1 MAWEPIIGLGEN
13 RDRLASQELSS
24 LVEVWNEQRDS
35 LSETEGLKE
44 FNERLAREWAIET
57 GILERLY
64 TLDRGVT
71 QLLIER
77 GINEAL
83 ISSEDTDQPP
93 ELVAALIND
102 QKEAVDWLFDLIK
115 SECPFSE
122 WFIKELHSLITRSQ
136 PTVEGIDSQGHKRE
150 IPLLRG
156 KYKVWPNNPTRP
168 DGCVHEYCPP
178 EQVTVEMERLVKLHD
193 RYRDEKVAPDV
204 LSAWLHHR
212 FTQIHPFQDGN
223 GRVARGLASLVFI
236 REGWFPLVI
245 HRDQHN
251 RYIEACESADRGDL
265 APLVDLFAAA
275 QRKAFVNALGTA
287 RDVPRASEHLDH
299 MVAAIGDHFR
309 KRDKD
314 LARNMVE
321 AKNHATTLWK
331 SAGRTFADASARLK
345 EAIGAS
351 PHRNAF
357 DDGCAPDDKTG
368 RRHRH
373 RWQIIEAAKELD
385 YFANTAEFAAWRRL
399 GLETE
404 NGRSE
409 IFLSFHA
416 VGREYRGIVGA
427 SLSFYRKPETDE
439 GHSRIEDRYTVSK
452 ELFQIN
458 YLESLEAV
466 QARFDAWLD
475 KHLLA
480 ALDLWRR
487 GE

>member
-1 MAWEPIIGLGEN
+1 MAWEPITGLEDW
-13 RDRLASQELSS
+13 RRLASRELPP
-24 LVEVWNEQRDS
+24 LAAVWKEQRGA

-57 GILERLY
+57 GVLERLY

-71 QLLIER
+71 RLLIDK

-83 ISSEDTDQPP
+83 IPGDATDRPP
-93 ELVAALIND
+93 ELVAALISD
-102 QKEAVDWLFDLIK
+102 QKEAVDWLFDFAG
-115 SECPFSE
+115 SERPFAES
-122 WFIKELHSLITRSQ
+122 FIKELHALITRNQS
-136 PTVEGIDSQGHKRE
+136 TASGRDHLGRRTE
-150 IPLLRG
+150 IPLRRGAYKLRS
-156 KYKVWPNNPTRP
+156 NNPTTP
-168 DGCVHEYCPP
+168 DGAVHEYCPP
-178 EQVTVEMERLVKLHD
+178 EQVTIQMERLVELHD
-193 RYRDEKVAPDV
+193 RYLEEKAAPEV

-212 FTQIHPFQDGN
+212 FTQVHPFQDGN

-236 REGWFPLVI
+236 REGWFPLVV
-245 HRDQHN
+245 HRDQ
-251 RYIEACESADRGDL
+251 RDSYIDACEYADRGDL
-265 APLVDLFAAA
+265 GPLVDLFAAA

-368 RRHRH
+368 RRRRH

-404 NGRSE
+404 NGRSD

-439 GHSRIEDRYTVSK
+439 GHSMIEDRCTVGK

-475 KHLLA
+475 KYLLA

>member
-1 MAWEPIIGLGEN
+1 MTWKPITGLGEN
-13 RDRLASQELSS
+13 WNRLASQELSS
-24 LVEVWNEQRDS
+24 LVEVWKEQRDS

-83 ISSEDTDQPP
+83 ISHDTTDRPP
-93 ELVAALIND
+93 GLVAALIRD

-115 SECPFSE
+115 SERPFSE
-122 WFIKELHSLITRSQ
+122 SFIKELHSLITRSQ
-136 PTVEGIDSQGHKRE
+136 PTAEGIDSQGRKKE
-150 IPLLRG
+150 IRLLRG
-156 KYKVWPNNPTRP
+156 EYKVWPNNPTRP
-168 DGCVHEYCPP
+168 DGNVHEYCPP
-178 EQVTVEMERLVKLHD
+178 EQVTIEMERFVNLHD
-193 RYRDEKVAPDV
+193 QYLKEKVAPDV

-236 REGWFPLVI
+236 REGWFPLVV
-245 HRDQHN
+245 HRDQHT
-251 RYIEACESADRGDL
+251 RYIEACEAADGGDL
-265 APLVDLFAAA
+265 APLVNLFAAA
-275 QRKAFVNALGTA
+275 QRKAFVNALGIA
-287 RDVPRASEHLDH
+287 RDVLRASEHLDH

-309 KRDKD
+309 KRDED
-314 LARNMVE
+314 LARNMVK
-321 AKNHATTLWK
+321 AKDHARTLWE
-331 SAGRTFADASARLK
+331 SAGSAFADASARLK
-345 EAIGAS
+345 EAIGGS

-357 DDGCAPDDKTG
+357 DDGCAPDDKTD
-368 RRHRH
+368 RRRWH

-439 GHSRIEDRYTVSK
+439 GHSTIEDRYTVGK

-466 QARFDAWLD
+466 QARFESWLD
-475 KHLLA
+475 KHLLL

>member
-24 LVEVWNEQRDS
+24 LVEVWNEQRGT

-245 HRDQHN
+245 HRDQHT
-251 RYIEACESADRGDL
+251 RYIEACEAADRGDL

-275 QRKAFVNALGTA
+275 QRKAFVNALGIA
-287 RDVPRASEHLDH
+287 RDVLRASEHLDH

-309 KRDKD
+309 KRDED
-314 LARNMVE
+314 LAKNMVK
-321 AKNHATTLWK
+321 AKNHAKNLWEE
-331 SAGRTFADASARLK
+331 AGRTFADASTRLQ
-345 EAIGAS
+345 EVIGSS

-357 DDGCAPDDKTG
+357 DDECAPDDKTG
-368 RRHRH
+368 RRRWH

-439 GHSRIEDRYTVSK
+439 GHSRIEDRYTVGK

-475 KHLLA
+475 KHLLQ